1 MEFLAHTN
9 GMDDVY
15 FTIKDVIYI
24 VGILLGGAGTYY
36 KLIREKDKLGARL
49 VTLEKENSDIMER
62 MIRKDEIVH
71 KRIDKTQEDQ
81 KKYSEK
87 IDGDIKELGGQ
98 FNELDKKVTEGF
110 ATVLA
115 EIRNIKEK
123 E

>member
-1 MEFLAHTN
+1 
-9 GMDDVY
+9 
-15 FTIKDVIYI
+15 
-24 VGILLGGAGTYY
+24 
-36 KLIREKDKLGARL
+36 
-49 VTLEKENSDIMER
+49 MER